1 MNLLLDQIPLNLNRF
16 SGSCSY
22 TCIHNLKYMEK
33 VSMWTTT
40 SSSVLVKGKTILLFF
55 SPLIYH
61 EKDKD
66 NCFLLFFLAQF
77 ESRGTLLLWS
87 IWRSFFVVQRKEIN
101 LTEKNIVYHWYQKK
115 AIEIFDSTLPSILM
129 SIVFMLSHP
138 EMWTNCQYVVKPSS
152 IIIRIIK
159 CVSPTEW
166 ARLNLFCSNSYKI

>member
-1 MNLLLDQIPLNLNRF
+1 MFIYIYTQPEIHGKGVNVNYYFKL
-16 SGSCSY
+16 SSCQRKNHPS
-22 TCIHNLKYMEK
+22 
-33 VSMWTTT
+33 
-40 SSSVLVKGKTILLFF
+40 FF